1 VTNSSVRL
9 SVYPELA
16 GAAIRLM
23 LGRLPNLHYA
33 RSMPTEL
40 SDQDILL
47 PLTNAAVK
55 QEGEALR
62 E

>member
-1 VTNSSVRL
+1 
-9 SVYPELA
+9 
-16 GAAIRLM
+16 M

-55 QEGEALR
+55 QDGEALR